1 MVSRV
6 YTYLTIGRWLAKVA
20 VAVAERVQESTP
32 EERTEIAQQVVAIY
46 RILRDATERRGD
58 VRDFPMLMLGPA
70 TPNDGHDQRM
80 ERLQNGI
87 RQFRHT
93 FRRYRGNLDEENRE
107 QVMSHVR
114 ELARIVSEIETRTRA
129 RS

>member
-1 MVSRV
+1 MTSRV

-20 VAVAERVQESTP
+20 GAVAERVHESTP
-32 EERTEIAQQVVAIY
+32 EERTEIARHVAAIY
-46 RILRDATERRGD
+46 RILRDARERRGD

-70 TPNDGHDQRM
+70 TPNDSHNQRM

-93 FRRYRGNLDEENRE
+93 FRRYRRHLNRENRE

-114 ELARIVSEIETRTRA
+114 ELARIVAEIEARTRG
-129 RS
+129 RN